1 MPPSKGRACSSM
13 TMAAGRRS
21 MSAASLRLPVGEESR
36 QTGSRGGMGKSGLP
50 WAKAFGEKRP
60 KSKRWLLS
68 MMGVEKRFSLA
79 DFLKRPGDSSGKYRQ
94 VGRCSMAFGRGRVE
108 RWLQQRKRRSAV
120 DGGFQ

>member
-1 MPPSKGRACSSM
+1 MVPSKDRACSSM

-21 MSAASLRLPVGEESR
+21 MSAANSRRPVGEESR

-60 KSKRWLLS
+60 RSKRWRLS

-79 DFLKRPGDSSGKYRQ
+79 DFLKRPGEFEQKISPSGTVPDGIRSGK
-94 VGRCSMAFGRGRVE
+94 G
-108 RWLQQRKRRSAV
+108 
-120 DGGFQ
+120 